1 MTQTQERTTAG
12 NARKPNPPAFIA
24 YSVSD
29 QGRGRKFWT
38 RLGGAW
44 PQKNGEGFTVFV
56 NVLPIDFDGRIV
68 LMPPREQEKE
78 QDQADAGQPEDPADA
93 ANAADD
99 GEIPF

>member
-12 NARKPNPPAFIA
+12 NARKSNPPAFIA

-68 LMPPREQEKE
+68 LMTPKE
-78 QDQADAGQPEDPADA
+78 QDQADAGQPEGAVDA
-93 ANAADD
+93 AAPAEDD
-99 GEIPF
+99 EIPF